1 MAERK
6 KGGVAEA
13 VRALAEPY
21 AAELGLSIWD
31 VRFVREGGQWF
42 LRIFIDKPGGV
53 SLNDCEALSRALDA
67 PLDEADPVPQSY
79 CLEVSSPGIN
89 RELTREEHFRALAG
103 ARVCVRLIRPREDG
117 ARQVFGNLAGFS
129 DGVAVIRQD
138 SGEELAIPLKAAAS
152 VRLAEDDF
160 VGGNEE

>member
-6 KGGVAEA
+6 KGVAET
-13 VRALAEPY
+13 VRALAGPY
-21 AAELGLSIWD
+21 AEKLGLSVWD
-31 VRFVREGGQWF
+31 VRFVREGGEWF

-53 SLNDCEALSRALDA
+53 GLNDCEALSRALDG
-67 PLDEADPVPQSY
+67 PLEETDPVPQSY

-89 RELTREEHFRALAG
+89 RELTREEHFRAYTG
-103 ARVCVRLIRPREDG
+103 SRVCIRLIRPREDG
-117 ARQVFGNLAGFS
+117 SRMVFGSLR
-129 DGVAVIRQD
+129 GVSGGVVTVCPD
-138 SGEELAIPLKAAAS
+138 SGEELAIPLKSAVS